1 MVVLELLW
9 GDGIVE
15 SFLFVLHYRVT
26 LYTGLL
32 NSLKKQEEF
41 AINVRRDAKVGHFY
55 VQKLSAR
62 HRRQ

>member
-1 MVVLELLW
+1 MLLW

-26 LYTGLL
+26 LSTGLL

-41 AINVRRDAKVGHFY
+41 AMNVRRDTKVGHFY
-55 VQKLSAR
+55 VQKKLSAR